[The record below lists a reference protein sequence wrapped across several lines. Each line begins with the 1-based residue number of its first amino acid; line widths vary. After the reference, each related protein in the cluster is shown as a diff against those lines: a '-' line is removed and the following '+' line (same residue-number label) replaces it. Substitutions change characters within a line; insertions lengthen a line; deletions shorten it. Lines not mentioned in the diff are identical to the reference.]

1 MKYNEL
7 TETMRKEIA
16 NIVKTQLM
24 KRGINVDVAIFGKQT
39 RSGSEFV
46 GVKTSPFQTTPVI
59 YKEICIEGGGSFDKV
74 EGREDVFIL
83 ALSLDFRMTYFTN
96 AYNGVTLGT
105 IFIRI
110 FKDRGIAE
118 FMYEM

>member
-1 MKYNEL
+1 MKYNDL

-24 KRGINVDVAIFGKQT
+24 KRGINVDVAISSKQT
-39 RSGSEFV
+39 RSGNEYV

-59 YKEICIEGGGSFDKV
+59 YKEICIDGGGVFSEV
-74 EGREDVFIL
+74 EGREDVFTL

-110 FKDRGIAE
+110 FKDSGVVE

>member
-24 KRGINVDVAIFGKQT
+24 KRGINVDVAIFSKPT
-39 RSGSEFV
+39 RNGNDFV
-46 GVKTSPFQTTPVI
+46 GVKTSPFQTMPVI
-59 YKEICIEGGGSFDKV
+59 YKEIYIDGGGVFDKV
-74 EGREDVFIL
+74 EGREDVFVL